1 MYVLYIY
8 IPGSIIM
15 SCTHAGI
22 VVISAKWWSRPRD
35 TALPRRMK
43 TSWVTWMKRWH
54 RAARRLHAH
63 SNARTHTHNANAR
76 EEVYSL
82 LRCAER
88 MTKYTHTH
96 TGGTARRVRG
106 FVREQ
111 ACLNGRRRCVY
122 THSVCGFTQ
131 RTYVNMC
138 ICMYYI
144 CSMYTQTMFVLF
156 TLKSKLCSDLI

>member
-1 MYVLYIY
+1 MH
-8 IPGSIIM
+8 
-15 SCTHAGI
+15 SCRHRRD
-22 VVISAKWWSRPRD
+22 ISQVMITSPRHGPAEANENELSD
-35 TALPRRMK
+35 VDEEVAPRGASSTR
-43 TSWVTWMKRWH
+43 TLKR
-54 RAARRLHAH
+54 AH
-63 SNARTHTHNANAR
+63 THTHNANAR